1 MAYIHTGKEAGTNNM
16 AANLVKK
23 KHSKHNL
30 YKQAPKQLYSGPK
43 QLPVDTILHLY
54 VDDKYRY
61 MYIVDQCTYVYQ
73 GLA

>member
-1 MAYIHTGKEAGTNNM
+1 M
-16 AANLVKK
+16 AANLVEKSIPNIICT
-23 KHSKHNL
+23 SKLQNNCIVVQN
-30 YKQAPKQLYSGPK
+30 K
-43 QLPVDTILHLY
+43 LPVDTILHLY